1 MNVSIKGK
9 ILNYTD
15 LETDLG
21 YEGDKVFVSQLQVS
35 ETSIRYFMKNTIW
48 IKMLFHFVKK
58 SSTFVWL
65 QSES

>member
-21 YEGDKVFVSQLQVS
+21 YEGDRK
-35 ETSIRYFMKNTIW
+35 Y
-48 IKMLFHFVKK
+48 LFLNCECLKHLSDIF
-58 SSTFVWL
+58 
-65 QSES
+65 

>member
-21 YEGDKVFVSQLQVS
+21 YEGDSICFSTASVWNIYQIFS
-35 ETSIRYFMKNTIW
+35 EEHN
-48 IKMLFHFVKK
+48 LD
-58 SSTFVWL
+58 
-65 QSES
+65 